1 MPVLVLEQSF
11 DTPVSSEELTSA
23 AKRVDRCLEA
33 YAARWMRSYL
43 SKDRKRMICE
53 FEAPDAE
60 AVRNAYRSAGINF
73 ENCWVADVY
82 AREKPTETY

>member
-11 DTPVSSEELTSA
+11 DVPITAEALNDA

-33 YAARWMRSYL
+33 HGARWMRSYL
-43 SKDRKRMICE
+43 SKDRKRIICE

-60 AVRNAYRSAGINF
+60 AVRNSYRSAGLNF
-73 ENCWVADVY
+73 DDCWVADVY
-82 AREKPTETY
+82 AREKPTESY